1 MAYGD
6 PMYDRDGNIVGYE
19 GMEAEEVGITD
30 EMGNI
35 MIPGPETLDPDSI
48 DTSDILDE
56 DALRAEAL
64 EVSQFLAQQLKE
76 ESSRKRGQAKAK
88 KRLQDKMAKEAA
100 SKAEVQRINKERQA
114 DVAKMSRGQ
123 AMRKEMLD
131 RRGKGGRRGRMF
143 RRLSAFRIP
152 DGSGLPGQGGQ
163 GTMFN

>member
-1 MAYGD
+1 MADGD
-6 PMYDRDGNIVGYE
+6 PIYDREGNIVGYE

-35 MIPGPETLDPDSI
+35 MIPGPATLDPDMI
-48 DTSDILDE
+48 DTDDLVDE
-56 DALRAEAL
+56 EALRAEAK
-64 EVSQFLAQQLKE
+64 EVSEFLAAQLKQQR
-76 ESSRKRGQAKAK
+76 SDQKGAAMAAA
-88 KRLQDKMAKEAA
+88 RLRDNKAKEAA
-100 SKAEVQRINKERQA
+100 SKAEVQRINKERQQE
-114 DVAKMSRGQ
+114 VSKLSRGQ

-143 RRLSAFRIP
+143 KRLSAFRIP